1 MKKSMAGAVVSGMV
15 LLGCHTITE
24 QLPTS
29 PSGSPAPAA
38 ASPTVT
44 ISLPVFGLPTP
55 SPAAT
60 PAPKPTPTPAP
71 GPPPAPGPTPAPTP
85 EPTPPPGSSGCGSP
99 TPGPL
104 SKIEAKLHIRGAN
117 KYTLDTT
124 PLVGP
129 DADYCRKI
137 GFTDGRRYCPPRV
150 EGHPE
155 RPFCDGML
163 MGRARDTGRIGPTW
177 TIDGSPCTLDRGCEN
192 HPDNQFSVFAYKT
205 GLYEACAESGVCGS
219 VAVDR

>member
-1 MKKSMAGAVVSGMV
+1 MKKSMAGAVVLGML

-29 PSGSPAPAA
+29 PESPSPGA

-44 ISLPVFGLPTP
+44 ISLPVFGIPTP
-55 SPAAT
+55 APVPT
-60 PAPKPTPTPAP
+60 PKPTPTPVGA
-71 GPPPAPGPTPAPTP
+71 PPPAPAPTPVPTP
-85 EPTPPPGSSGCGSP
+85 EPPSPPDSSGCGSP

-104 SKIEAKLHIRGAN
+104 AKIDAKLHIRGAN

-129 DADYCRKI
+129 DAAYCKLI
-137 GFTDGRRYCPPRV
+137 GFTDGRRYCPPRT

-163 MGRARDTGRIGPTW
+163 MGHASDTGRIGPTW
-177 TIDGSPCTLDRGCEN
+177 TIDGNPCTLDRGCEN
-192 HPDNQFSVFAYKT
+192 HPDNQFSVFAYKS
-205 GLYEACAESGVCGS
+205 GRYDACAESGVCGT
-219 VAVDR
+219 VVVER